1 MATPDPTHDAAVLG
15 MYRLHAPIYDLTRWA
30 FLRGRKAGVDRS
42 SLRAGQSVLE
52 VGCGTGGNLVRLC
65 RQVGESGEVHG
76 LDLSPHMLAQAR
88 RTVRRAR
95 WRNVVLHEQ
104 EATRYDLGR
113 RFDAILY
120 SYSLS
125 MLPEWQR
132 SLESAAR
139 HLAPG
144 GRLVVVDFGSLRGL
158 GPLRRPLLSWLHAHH
173 VYPERPHAEM
183 LATLFPHGTFA
194 IERGALDWWFVARCV
209 APQ

>member
-30 FLRGRKAGVDRS
+30 FLRGRKAAVDRS

-88 RTVRRAR
+88 RKVRRAR

-144 GRLVVVDFGSLRGL
+144 GRLVVVDFAQMDRPVGPPNDHVLSLDEARASVTGMGL
-158 GPLRRPLLSWLHAHH
+158 R
-173 VYPERPHAEM
+173 E
-183 LATLFPHGTFA
+183 LAVHEPGAVGRYQIA
-194 IERGALDWWFVARCV
+194 IVGEKPPADGAA
-209 APQ
+209 